1 MPYQKS
7 TYLAERESE
16 RKKLKEERLRDQKM
30 QSERLREQASMKK
43 LIDEL

>member
-1 MPYQKS
+1 MPYQES

-16 RKKLKEERLRDQKM
+16 RKKLKEERLRDQRL

-43 LIDEL
+43 QIDEL